1 MKRRIT
7 VLLMVLLMT
16 VSMCSCGAKSV
27 NYAVETAAAS
37 SAFSGGGIY
46 ANADYEAAE
55 EMAYDKNAAYT
66 EAPMA
71 SPASG
76 IGYNEGSA
84 EQNAT
89 TRTDDTKDAD
99 HGRKLIRNVDVNM
112 QTLEFD
118 ALLEGIKTK
127 VSALGG
133 YMENSS
139 VYNGGYNSYSMR
151 NANITARVPQT
162 KLDEF
167 LNTAF
172 VKATVTNMSES
183 TEDITLRYSDIES
196 KMLSLRTEQERLT
209 ELLKKAETVE
219 DLITIEKRLSEVRY
233 EIESYQSSLKH
244 YDNQVTYSTVWIYIE
259 EVKNITPPVK
269 AGFGERI
276 RTGWQKN
283 TAELFEEI
291 EDFFVW
297 FITNILEIILTIAI
311 IFVIIVAA
319 KKIFRLVFG
328 KKEKKPG
335 KEKKNKKKNAPETG
349 AAPVIMAEGKKEAPA
364 DETPPE
370 K

>member
-7 VLLMVLLMT
+7 VLVTVLLMV
-16 VSMCSCGAKSV
+16 VSLCSCGAK
-27 NYAVETAAAS
+27 NAGYTYETSAAAI
-37 SAFSGGGIY
+37 SGGAYY
-46 ANADYEAAE
+46 ANADYAAARETGYVKEAAYE
-55 EMAYDKNAAYT
+55 

-71 SPASG
+71 APASG
-76 IGYNEGSA
+76 VGYNRESA

-89 TRTDDTKDAD
+89 TKTDDTSEAD
-99 HGRKLIRNVDVNM
+99 HGRKLIRNVNVDM

-118 ALLEGIKTK
+118 ALYEGIKAK
-127 VSALGG
+127 VSAIGG
-133 YMENSS
+133 YVENSS
-139 VYNGGYNSYSMR
+139 VYNGGYNSYSLR

-172 VKATVTNMSES
+172 ANAAITNMSES

-196 KMLSLRTEQERLT
+196 KVLSLRTEQERLT
-209 ELLKKAETVE
+209 ELLTKAETVE
-219 DLITIEKRLSEVRY
+219 DLITIEERLSEVRY

-244 YDNQVTYSTVWIYIE
+244 YDNQVTYSTVWIFIE

-283 TAELFEEI
+283 TAELGEDI
-291 EDFFVW
+291 EDFLVW
-297 FITNILEIILTIAI
+297 FITNLLSIVLTIAVI
-311 IFVIIVAA
+311 AAGIFIL
-319 KKIFRLVFG
+319 KKVFGLLFG
-328 KKEKKPG
+328 KKEGKQQ
-335 KEKKNKKKNAPETG
+335 KEKKKLFKNKK
-349 AAPVIMAEGKKEAPA
+349 AAASGTVAAEESLPSADSAKE
-364 DETPPE
+364 